1 MGLAGVVLAAGASER
16 MGRPKALLDFRGR
29 AFVVRIL
36 EALEALDVKSR
47 VVVLGPDAARVRPSL
62 ATHDC
67 VIVENPDLTSHAIGS
82 LRAALAAL
90 EPIRPSG
97 IVAWPVDLPHV
108 RLTTLERL
116 LEAHRRAWLTIPS
129 NSCRIRFRHGHISAT
144 CDAQRTSGA
153 PMSSGIEAQVLQPYK
168 YGFVTDI
175 ESETVPPGLSED
187 VIRLISQ
194 KKGEPPWMLEW
205 RLRAYRNWLK

>member
-1 MGLAGVVLAAGASER
+1 RDWVQTCALPIS
-16 MGRPKALLDFRGR
+16 LLDFRGR
-29 AFVVRIL
+29 PFVVRIL

-62 ATHDC
+62 ATHEC

-116 LEAHRRAWLTIPS
+116 DRKSTRL
-129 NSCRIRFRHGHISAT
+129 NSSHVSISYAE
-144 CDAQRTSGA
+144 QRG
-153 PMSSGIEAQVLQPYK
+153 QP
-168 YGFVTDI
+168 
-175 ESETVPPGLSED
+175 
-187 VIRLISQ
+187 
-194 KKGEPPWMLEW
+194 
-205 RLRAYRNWLK
+205 

>member
-29 AFVVRIL
+29 PFAVRIL

-62 ATHDC
+62 ATHEC
-67 VIVENPDLTSHAIGS
+67 VIVENPDLAGEAIGS

-108 RLTTLERL
+108 RVATLERL
-116 LEAHRRAWLTIPS
+116 LEAHRRSSAPAT
-129 NSCRIRFRHGHISAT
+129 RHGAW
-144 CDAQRTSGA
+144 A
-153 PMSSGIEAQVLQPYK
+153 VLAAHDQDL
-168 YGFVTDI
+168 VTVAVDDPAVI
-175 ESETVPPGLSED
+175 DDLNTPGDYE
-187 VIRLISQ
+187 RLVREIN
-194 KKGEPPWMLEW
+194 
-205 RLRAYRNWLK
+205 R

>member
-1 MGLAGVVLAAGASER
+1 MAVAGVVLAAGASER

-29 AFVVRIL
+29 PFAVRIL

-62 ATHDC
+62 ATHEC
-67 VIVENPDLTSHAIGS
+67 IIVENPDLAGEAIGS

-108 RLTTLERL
+108 RVATLERL
-116 LEAHRRAWLTIPS
+116 LEAHRRARAPAVVPS
-129 NSCRIRFRHGHISAT
+129 FAEQRGQPGIWDQAVFPELAT
-144 CDAQRTSGA
+144 GA
-153 PMSSGIEAQVLQPYK
+153 AATPHRAGAEVAAPY
-168 YGFVTDI
+168 
-175 ESETVPPGLSED
+175 
-187 VIRLISQ
+187 
-194 KKGEPPWMLEW
+194 
-205 RLRAYRNWLK
+205 